1 VKEVA
6 TGATIA
12 LSIVSAEGLI
22 YAGEVRMVAVPS
34 VRGEIGVLPR
44 HAPLLANL
52 LPGEVR
58 LLTPDEKEEYIYVS
72 GGYVEIQP
80 FAVTILADTAIRG
93 QEVDEQAA
101 VEAKRRAEET
111 ISTARLFLDRDRAH
125 IELLKALAQL
135 KALEHARRNKR
146 GGI

>member
-6 TGATIA
+6 THSTIS
-12 LSIVSAEGLI
+12 LSIVSAEGRI
-22 YAGEVRMVAVPS
+22 YSGDVRMVVVPS
-34 VRGEIGVLPR
+34 VKGDVGILPR

-58 LLTPDEKEEYIYVS
+58 ILTPEENTEYIYVS
-72 GGYVEIQP
+72 GGYAEIQP
-80 FAVTILADTAIRG
+80 FAVTILADTAMRG
-93 QEVDEQAA
+93 QEVDEKAA
-101 VEAKRRAEET
+101 LEAKKRAEET
-111 ISTARLFLDRDRAH
+111 MSTARLFLDRDRAH

-146 GGI
+146 GI

>member
-1 VKEVA
+1 
-6 TGATIA
+6 
-12 LSIVSAEGLI
+12 
-22 YAGEVRMVAVPS
+22 MVAVPS
-34 VRGEIGVLPR
+34 VGGEIGVLPR
-44 HAPLLANL
+44 HTPLLANL

-58 LLTPDEKEEYIYVS
+58 ILTPDDEVEYIYVS

-101 VEAKRRAEET
+101 LEAKRRAEET
-111 ISTARLFLDRDRAH
+111 ISTARLFLDRDMAH

-146 GGI
+146 G

>member
-6 TGATIA
+6 TAATIA
-12 LSIVSAEGLI
+12 LSIVSAEGRI
-22 YAGEVRMVAVPS
+22 YSGEVRMVAVPS

-58 LLTPDEKEEYIYVS
+58 ILTPEEEVEYIYVS

-80 FAVTILADTAIRG
+80 FAVTILADTAMRG
-93 QEVDEQAA
+93 QEVDEKAA
-101 VEAKRRAEET
+101 LEAKRRAEET
-111 ISTARLFLDRDRAH
+111 INTARLFLDRDRAH

-146 GGI
+146 GM

>member
-1 VKEVA
+1 VKDVA
-6 TGATIA
+6 TAAIIA
-12 LSIVSAEGLI
+12 LSIVSAEGRI
-22 YAGEVRMVAVPS
+22 YSGEVRMVAVPS

-44 HAPLLANL
+44 HTPLLANL

-58 LLTPDEKEEYIYVS
+58 ILTPDDEVEYIYVS

-101 VEAKRRAEET
+101 LEAKRRAEET

-146 GGI
+146 G

>member
-1 VKEVA
+1 VKEIA
-6 TGATIA
+6 TDATIA
-12 LSIVSAEGLI
+12 LSIVSAEGSI
-22 YAGEVRMVAVPS
+22 YSGEVRMVAVPS
-34 VRGEIGVLPR
+34 VKGEIGVLPR

-58 LLTPDEKEEYIYVS
+58 ILTPEEEVEYIYVS

-80 FAVTILADTAIRG
+80 FAVTILADTAMRG
-93 QEVDEQAA
+93 QEVDEKAA
-101 VEAKRRAEET
+101 LEAKRRAEET

-146 GGI
+146 GM